1 MRQSKKILYR
11 TLLCLT
17 AFFSLMLPAFSATGD
32 HPVLI
37 ISSYNPDSR
46 QTSDNISNFM
56 EEFQRLGGTCGVE
69 LENMNCKSFSESPL
83 WKTRMAGILSKYRDT
98 KEPSL
103 VILIGQEAWAAYLSL
118 EDSVRGDVPVMTAL
132 ASRNV
137 VLLPEQGADLKT
149 WMPESL
155 DFFADFAGSPIKSGF
170 VYQYDVAANIRMIK
184 RLYPQT
190 EHIAFI
196 SDNSYG
202 GVTLQAHVVK
212 EMKKFPELNLILLDG
227 RVNTIYTISDKLH
240 SLPPRTV
247 LLMGTWRVDMN
258 DGYFMRN
265 ATYAMMEAAPGLPA
279 FSITS
284 VGIGYWAVGGVV
296 PVYRALGRDMARQ
309 AVRVLAN
316 PKNSEIEI
324 ISCETVMDGKLV
336 KERKLD
342 IASIPGPIR
351 LVNVTP
357 GFYEQYKYHIWGVAA
372 VLVILLT
379 GLLITLYFFY
389 RTKRLKDE
397 LEVSEA
403 ALREAKDRAEESNRL
418 KSAFLANMSHEIRT
432 PLNAIV
438 GFSDVLS
445 AGDTAIDDQRGYFEI
460 IKANSDLLLRL
471 INDILD
477 VSRLEADRVTLTLE
491 KCDVVQV
498 CTQVTASVTQA
509 RRSSNRLVFES
520 AADSLE
526 IRTDIQRLQQVV
538 INLLSNA
545 DKFTEN
551 GTITLK
557 LEPDMR
563 NRTALFSV
571 SDTGCGIPPEKRK
584 RVFERF
590 EKLNEY
596 AQGTGLGLSIC
607 KLIVEKWGGRIWI
620 DSQYTR
626 GARFVF
632 THPLDL

>member
-1 MRQSKKILYR
+1 MRLFKNIFYR
-11 TLLCLT
+11 ALLCLT
-17 AFFSLMLPAFSATGD
+17 AFLFLARPVFAVTGD

-37 ISSYNPDSR
+37 ISSYNPDAG
-46 QTSDNISNFM
+46 QTSGNISDFM
-56 EEFQRLGGTCGVE
+56 EEFQRLDGKCGVE
-69 LENMNCKSFSESPL
+69 LENMNCKSFSEAPW
-83 WKTRMAGILSKYRDT
+83 WKQRMVGILSKYQGT
-98 KEPSL
+98 KIPSL
-103 VILIGQEAWAAYLSL
+103 IILIGQEAWAAYLSL
-118 EDSVRGDVPVMTAL
+118 EDSVRGEVPVMVAL

-137 VLLPEQGADLKT
+137 VLLPEYGTDLKT

-155 DFFADFAGSPIKSGF
+155 DFLDDFPDSPIKSGF
-170 VYQYDVAANIRMIK
+170 IYQYDVEANIRMIK
-184 RLYPQT
+184 QLYPKT

-212 EMKKFPELNLILLDG
+212 EMRKFPELGLILLDG

-240 SLPPRTV
+240 ALPPNTA

-438 GFSDVLS
+438 VQTSCYDGISSD
-445 AGDTAIDDQRGYFEI
+445 
-460 IKANSDLLLRL
+460 
-471 INDILD
+471 
-477 VSRLEADRVTLTLE
+477 
-491 KCDVVQV
+491 
-498 CTQVTASVTQA
+498 
-509 RRSSNRLVFES
+509 RR
-520 AADSLE
+520 
-526 IRTDIQRLQQVV
+526 
-538 INLLSNA
+538 
-545 DKFTEN
+545 
-551 GTITLK
+551 
-557 LEPDMR
+557 
-563 NRTALFSV
+563 
-571 SDTGCGIPPEKRK
+571 
-584 RVFERF
+584 
-590 EKLNEY
+590 Y
-596 AQGTGLGLSIC
+596 
-607 KLIVEKWGGRIWI
+607 
-620 DSQYTR
+620 
-626 GARFVF
+626 
-632 THPLDL
+632 

>member
-212 EMKKFPELNLILLDG
+212 EMKKFPELSLILLDG

-342 IASIPGPIR
+342 ITSIPGPIR

-438 GFSDVLS
+438 GFSSLLVQEENPEEREQYM
-445 AGDTAIDDQRGYFEI
+445 AIVEE
-460 IKANSDLLLRL
+460 NNELLLQL
-471 INDILD
+471 ISDILD
-477 VSRLEADRVTLTLE
+477 LSKMEAGTFDFVERELDVNLLCEDMVRVMKLKAKPGVEVVFDRHLPECVI
-491 KCDVVQV
+491 
-498 CTQVTASVTQA
+498 ASD
-509 RRSSNRLVFES
+509 RNRLN
-520 AADSLE
+520 
-526 IRTDIQRLQQVV
+526 QVIANF
-538 INLLSNA
+538 INNA
-545 DKFTEN
+545 IKFTAT
-551 GTITLK
+551 GSIRLGYDRIDAGH
-557 LEPDMR
+557 LR
-563 NRTALFSV
+563 FYVA
-571 SDTGCGIPPEKRK
+571 DTGIGIMQEKQTEI
-584 RVFERF
+584 FDRF
-590 EKLNEY
+590 VKLNSFVH
-596 AQGTGLGLSIC
+596 GTGLGLSIS
-607 KLIVEKWGGRIWI
+607 KSIVEQLGGTIGVE
-620 DSQYTR
+620 SEPGK
-626 GARFVF
+626 GACFWF
-632 THPLDL
+632 TLPIA

>member
-1 MRQSKKILYR
+1 M
-11 TLLCLT
+11 
-17 AFFSLMLPAFSATGD
+17 FPAFSATGD

-212 EMKKFPELNLILLDG
+212 EMKKFPELSLILLDG

-509 RRSSNRLVFES
+509 RRSSNRIVFES

>member
-137 VLLPEQGADLKT
+137 VLLPEQSADLKT

-212 EMKKFPELNLILLDG
+212 EMKKFPELSLILLDG

-403 ALREAKDRAEESNRL
+403 ALREAKNRAEESNR
-418 KSAFLANMSHEIRT
+418 I
-432 PLNAIV
+432 
-438 GFSDVLS
+438 
-445 AGDTAIDDQRGYFEI
+445 
-460 IKANSDLLLRL
+460 
-471 INDILD
+471 
-477 VSRLEADRVTLTLE
+477 
-491 KCDVVQV
+491 
-498 CTQVTASVTQA
+498 
-509 RRSSNRLVFES
+509 VFES

>member
-17 AFFSLMLPAFSATGD
+17 AFFSLMFPAFSATGD

-170 VYQYDVAANIRMIK
+170 VYQYDVAAHIRMIK

-212 EMKKFPELNLILLDG
+212 EMKKFPELSLILLDG

-498 CTQVTASVTQA
+498 CMQVTASVTQA
-509 RRSSNRLVFES
+509 RRSSNRIVFES